1 MTISFITA
9 APDENNPATIATEI
23 DKFISEI
30 KTVIPQMNTDI
41 ASTNTNAATA
51 TAQAVVATTQA
62 TNASAAAVAAAAAA
76 SAAPFA
82 AGTYAQNACAIS
94 QVKFQTYRHKS
105 ATGTRTTDPAN
116 DSTNWVQISGTFIV
130 TLSGDPH
137 VHLSQSRTFTITN
150 YDSFGTYSVSVTAGS
165 VSMSGDQITF
175 IAPATAQTVVMSIN
189 HDNVATQYSI
199 VVHAGGLIGVQGA
212 QGFGVGEYIDT
223 LPAGF
228 TAMTGHSD
236 PASEN
241 YGNYQYSDGSVLV
254 FIPRFYYRIG
264 NASSSRYA
272 TYGANAIDIVGIDTY
287 ATEAAANAAGYTMH
301 RAFKDGGVD
310 KSGFFIDKYIASKNG
325 STSCKSVALGVPISL
340 TTDVNY
346 TNSNGMTGCT
356 GIYADAITLSR
367 ARGAGFNCASVF
379 AYAALG
385 LLALAHAQASSS
397 TTNCAWYNATHNF
410 PKGCNS
416 ALADTNDAGVTFTSA
431 GDTGSANKPKTGS
444 GSALAKTTHNGQACG
459 VADVSGA
466 MYQVAI
472 GITTIGANATDTTP
486 QANGDAYVLKSSVSI
501 SALTAAWAAGA
512 SGNAAFGDA
521 AHLATLYDSITGLFP
536 WGATTGSIRFGSGSN
551 GVFSTATSGDD
562 WRRTGA
568 GIQKDTAAMSAG
580 GTNQFG
586 VDACYQSNRANMF
599 VLTCGTWSDA
609 SSAGVFYRNYVG
621 YRSESSSVYTGFRA
635 CYYGD

>member
-1 MTISFITA
+1 MTIPLITA

-23 DKFISEI
+23 DLFITEI
-30 KTVIPQMNTDI
+30 KAAIPQMNTDI
-41 ASTNTNAATA
+41 AGTNTNAATA
-51 TAQAVVATTQA
+51 TAQAVVATAQA

-76 SAAPFA
+76 SASAFA

-94 QVKFQTYRHKS
+94 QVNFQTYRHKS

-116 DSTNWVQISGTFIV
+116 DSTNWVQISGTSIV

-137 VHLSQSRTFTITN
+137 VHLSQTRVFTITN
-150 YDSFGTYSVSVTAGS
+150 YDAFGAYSVSVTAGS
-165 VSMSGDQITF
+165 VSLSGDQITF
-175 IAPATAQTVVMSIN
+175 TAPASAQTVVMSIN

-212 QGFGVGEYIDT
+212 QGFGVGEYIGS

-228 TAMTGHSD
+228 SVMTGHSD
-236 PASEN
+236 PASVN
-241 YGNYQYSDGSVLV
+241 FGNYQYSDGSVLV

-264 NASSSRYA
+264 NASSPRYA

-325 STSCKSVALGVPISL
+325 STSCKSVSLGVPISL

-379 AYAALG
+379 MYQALA
-385 LLALAHAQASSS
+385 LLALAHAQASSN

-416 ALADTNDAGVTFTSA
+416 GALSDANDAAVTFTSA

-444 GSALAKTTHNGQACG
+444 GSQFAKTTHNGQSCG
-459 VADVSGA
+459 VADVNGA

-472 GITTIGANATDTTP
+472 GITAIGSSATDTTE
-486 QANGDAYVLKSSVSI
+486 QADGNAYVLKSSVSI
-501 SALTAAWAAGA
+501 SALTAGWTAGA
-512 SGNAAFGDA
+512 SGNDAFGDA
-521 AHLATLYDSITGLFP
+521 AHLATLYDSITPLFP
-536 WGATTGSIRFGSGSN
+536 WGATGTVRFGNGST
-551 GVFSTATSGDD
+551 GVFDTATSGTG
-562 WRRTGA
+562 WLRTGSGVQGTA
-568 GIQKDTAAMSAG
+568 GATSTS

-586 VDACYQSNRANMF
+586 VDVCYRFNRANLF
-599 VLTCGTWSDA
+599 VLVAGTWSDSTA
-609 SSAGVFYRNYVG
+609 AGIFYRNYVG
-621 YRSESSSVYTGFRA
+621 HRAESSPNTGFRA
-635 CYYGD
+635 SYYGD